1 MRKAEAIAELKKS
14 GCVYATSSI
23 PMYILNNR
31 KVKRIET
38 EEEVEYV
45 FDYMEPYFRYP
56 AEYDGFETR
65 DSALDI
71 YGPEEVGVA
80 DRHRKRRRNV

>member
-1 MRKAEAIAELKKS
+1 MRKAEAVAELHRS

-38 EEEVEYV
+38 EDEVEYV

-65 DSALDI
+65 ETALDI
-71 YGPEEVGVA
+71 YGPEEIGLA
-80 DRHRKRRRNV
+80 DRLRKRRWTV

>member
-1 MRKAEAIAELKKS
+1 MRKAEAVAELGRS

-38 EEEVEYV
+38 EEEVEDV

-65 DSALDI
+65 EAALDI
-71 YGPEEVGVA
+71 YGPEEVGLA
-80 DRHRKRRRNV
+80 DRLCKRRRNV